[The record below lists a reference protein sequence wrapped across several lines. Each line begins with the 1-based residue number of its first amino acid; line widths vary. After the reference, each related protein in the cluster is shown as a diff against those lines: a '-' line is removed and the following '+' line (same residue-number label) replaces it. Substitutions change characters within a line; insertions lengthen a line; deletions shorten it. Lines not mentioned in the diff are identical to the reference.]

1 MSETAVVIGA
11 TGFIGS
17 ALVAEL
23 ATRGYSVRGISRSQ
37 GGDELVR
44 FRGGTP
50 VRADVMVARSLRRAL
65 DGCDL
70 VFHAGGMNT
79 LCALDPARLY
89 EVNVRGSV
97 NVMEAAAAGGVRRV
111 IYTSSAATVGEA
123 AGTVATEVSPHRGWF
138 LSDYER
144 SKFLAE
150 RRVLELGRELGVE
163 VMCLNPSSVQG
174 PGRTRGTARFLLRYA
189 QGRLRWLVDTRVSI
203 LDIQDCVAAH
213 VLAATSGRV
222 GARHLLNGAT
232 VPVSELMELAAA
244 VTGRRTRVRMV
255 PPWAAVAAGSLV
267 EVGARLVRRRPPVC
281 REMVRTLLHGH
292 AYDGSRAAAEL
303 GFAYTPL
310 PEFVRRTF
318 SWYREQ
324 GLID

>member
-1 MSETAVVIGA
+1 MSGSAVVVGA

-23 ATRGYSVRGISRSQ
+23 AARGYSVRGTSRTP
-37 GGDELVR
+37 GGDDLIR
-44 FRGGTP
+44 SRGGTP
-50 VRADVMVARSLRRAL
+50 VRADMMSPPSLRRGF
-65 DGCDL
+65 DGCE
-70 VFHAGGMNT
+70 VIFHAGGMNT
-79 LCALDPARLY
+79 LCARDPGRLY

-97 NVMEAAAAGGVRRV
+97 NVMEAAGAVGVRRV
-111 IYTSSAATVGEA
+111 VYTSSAATIGEA
-123 AGTVATEVSPHRGWF
+123 AGTVATESTPHRGWF
-138 LSDYER
+138 LSHYER

-150 RRVLELGRELGVE
+150 RRVLELGKEMGVE

-189 QGRLRWLVDTRVSI
+189 QGRLRWLVDTRVSV

-213 VLAATSGRV
+213 MLSATQGQM
-222 GARHLLNGAT
+222 GTRHLLNGAT
-232 VPVSELMELAAA
+232 LTVLELMDLASE
-244 VTGRRTRVRMV
+244 VSGRRPRVRMV
-255 PPWAAVAAGSLV
+255 PPWMALAGGGLA
-267 EVGARLVRRRPPVC
+267 EAGARLVRRRPPVC

-303 GFAYTPL
+303 GFVYTPL